1 MKYYDTLSQAVNE
14 LQKKGYTYNFSLKTD
29 CIECLEESVSL
40 QPDEFEI
47 DEVHRFEGQTNP
59 DDQSVLYAISSK
71 NGKLKGLV
79 VNAYGVYSDN
89 VSDALVEKLKVH

>member
-14 LQKKGYTYNFSLKTD
+14 LQKKGYTYNFSLKSD
-29 CIECLEESVSL
+29 CIECLESEISL
-40 QPDEFEI
+40 QPDDFEI

-71 NGKLKGLV
+71 DGKLKGLV
-79 VNAYGVYSDN
+79 VNAYGIYSDN
-89 VSDALVEKLKVH
+89 TSDTLVQKLKVH